1 MVKNLLMCCSFI
13 VRLLY
18 IKGIILHN
26 LLISKRVSIN
36 YNNDMDL
43 LRQKG
48 GAKAMN
54 VDDVHNRIKDM
65 ARERGLTSYELAKRS
80 GLVLSSLYNMFERG
94 TMPKLE
100 TLEKICNGLDVSL
113 SDFFSFLS
121 KPQTGG
127 YLTENDIALLE
138 ANRRLPERKQENLV
152 AYAKGMCE
160 ACGDRNE

>member
-1 MVKNLLMCCSFI
+1 
-13 VRLLY
+13 
-18 IKGIILHN
+18 
-26 LLISKRVSIN
+26 
-36 YNNDMDL
+36 
-43 LRQKG
+43 
-48 GAKAMN
+48 MN

-160 ACGDRNE
+160 ACSDRNE